1 MSLQSLHLPF
11 DHHDPVL
18 ATVAWSRL
26 AEPAD
31 HAASALVRALGPGP
45 ALTWLL
51 EEAHD
56 ADGHLRAAPQP
67 PQLARAGE
75 SDGYVAG
82 ASGAAPS
89 DAMTVAGATVVP
101 GATTMRV
108 GTAMPGA
115 AATARASAAWACAA
129 ARWAPRLASLEP
141 RRDLDVL
148 ERLGGSLIMPGDPW
162 WPTGLDE
169 LEQPPFCLWVR
180 GDPALLACRE
190 EDPSAEH
197 LAGAG
202 GALALPGRQDRVP
215 AGPGR
220 GRAIALVGSR
230 ASTRYGE
237 QVARDMAR
245 TLAQAGTVVV
255 SGGAFG
261 IDAAAHSGALHGGRT
276 VSVCA
281 GGVDRLYPAGNTRL
295 LEEVVERGALVA
307 EVPPGCQPA
316 RHRFLSRN
324 RLIAA
329 MTEGTVVI
337 EAAWRSGALSTAR
350 HARDLGRPLGAV
362 PGPVV
367 SRESVGCHR
376 LLREGAVCV
385 TDADDALELIT
396 PVGTLDPDAE
406 RSRASDREPGSL
418 LDGLD
423 SSGSAVLDAM
433 PARGAAE
440 VASIARAAGLS
451 EREVRGG
458 LGLLELAGRVRR
470 DGERWRRRE

>member
-1 MSLQSLHLPF
+1 MSLHLPF
-11 DHHDPVL
+11 DHRDPVL

-26 AEPAD
+26 TEPAD
-31 HAASALVRALGPGP
+31 RAAGALVRAVGPGP

-56 ADGHLRAAPQP
+56 ADGNLRAAPRP
-67 PQLARAGE
+67 PRLVRAE
-75 SDGYVAG
+75 EDDGYVG
-82 ASGAAPS
+82 GP
-89 DAMTVAGATVVP
+89 
-101 GATTMRV
+101 V
-108 GTAMPGA
+108 GTAPSAAMTMLGA
-115 AATARASAAWACAA
+115 TAGARASAAWARAA

-148 ERLGGSLIMPGDPW
+148 ERLGGSLLLPGDPW

-169 LEQPPFCLWVR
+169 LDQSPFCLWVR
-180 GDPALLACRE
+180 GDPALLARRE
-190 EDPSAEH
+190 EAPSTMQV
-197 LAGAG
+197 AGAG
-202 GALALPGRQDRVP
+202 EARVPPGRQDRVP

-220 GRAIALVGSR
+220 GLALALVGSR

-245 TLAQAGTVVV
+245 TVAQLGAVVV

-261 IDAAAHSGALHGGRT
+261 IDAAAHAGALQGGRT

-281 GGVDRLYPAGNTRL
+281 GGVDRLYPAGNARL
-295 LEEVVERGALVA
+295 LEEVLDCGALVA

-329 MTEGTVVI
+329 MTEGTVVV

-406 RSRASDREPGSL
+406 RSRASDLEPGSL

-423 SSGSAVLDAM
+423 PSASAVLDAM

-440 VASIARAAGLS
+440 VAGVARAAGLS
-451 EREVRGG
+451 EREVRSA

-470 DGERWRRRE
+470 DGERWRRRT

>member
-1 MSLQSLHLPF
+1 MSLSLPF
-11 DHHDPVL
+11 DHHDHVL
-18 ATVAWSRL
+18 AAAAWSRL

-31 HAASALVRALGPGP
+31 RAAAALVGALGPGP

-56 ADGHLRAAPQP
+56 ADGVLRAAPP
-67 PQLARAGE
+67 PPRPVGAQEG
-75 SDGYVAG
+75 DG
-82 ASGAAPS
+82 
-89 DAMTVAGATVVP
+89 
-101 GATTMRV
+101 
-108 GTAMPGA
+108 
-115 AATARASAAWACAA
+115 RASAAWARAA

-148 ERLGGSLIMPGDPW
+148 ERLGGSLLLPGDPW

-180 GDPALLACRE
+180 GDPALLARRE
-190 EDPSAEH
+190 DHPSAPER
-197 LAGAG
+197 AGA
-202 GALALPGRQDRVP
+202 ADTVVPPGRQDRVP
-215 AGPGR
+215 PGPGS
-220 GRAIALVGSR
+220 GLALALVGSR

-237 QVARDMAR
+237 QVAREMAR
-245 TLAQAGTVVV
+245 TVARAGAVVV

-261 IDAAAHSGALHGGRT
+261 IDAAAHTGALRGGRT
-276 VSVCA
+276 VGVCA

-295 LEEVVERGALVA
+295 LEEVLARGALVA

-329 MTEGTVVI
+329 MTEGTVVV

-362 PGPVV
+362 PGPVA

-396 PVGTLDPDAE
+396 PVGTLDPDAS
-406 RSRASDREPGSL
+406 RSRASDLGPGGL

-423 SSGSAVLDAM
+423 PCASAVLDAM
-433 PARGAAE
+433 PARGAAG
-440 VASIARAAGLS
+440 AAALARSAGLG
-451 EREVRGG
+451 EREVRSA

-470 DGERWRRRE
+470 DGERWRRAAPRSA